1 MGLIVGRTKWMNWW
15 RGFFV
20 VLDGDGEVELL
31 VLLFCF
37 DYVACL
43 LDLEVFKQDGDEDRS
58 GSV

>member
-1 MGLIVGRTKWMNWW
+1 MNWW

-37 DYVACL
+37 DYVGCL
-43 LDLEVFKQDGDEDRS
+43 LDLKVFKQYGDEDRS